1 MRIFRDKLIM
11 GCLLNMIAQSNI
23 QCIINTMKTNYAK
36 GKSLGLGKGSM
47 HYHHRA
53 VFMFEVL

>member
-1 MRIFRDKLIM
+1 M
-11 GCLLNMIAQSNI
+11 GCLLNMIAKSSI
-23 QCIINTMKTNYAK
+23 QCMINTMKTNYAK

-47 HYHHRA
+47 HYHHSA